1 MNATGVAGWSLG
13 RRTAVRVEGC
23 GALQMNPQQSIPV
36 FGGFS
41 TKAALSFSGKTCL
54 EKVGLDG
61 GVADEVA
68 SFGGWKDL
76 TPEIDELMPSC
87 RCNLSKH
94 SFFSLSWILD
104 TYPLMFF
111 HQIIH
116 FPHLHRSGDF
126 DSPDSKRPFFPG
138 FQGPENRVEAMS
150 G

>member
-1 MNATGVAGWSLG
+1 M
-13 RRTAVRVEGC
+13 EGC

-68 SFGGWKDL
+68 ILGGWKDL
-76 TPEIDELMPSC
+76 TPGIDELMPSR

-94 SFFSLSWILD
+94 SFFSFFFFIMDTGYLSSYVFSTD
-104 TYPLMFF
+104 YP
-111 HQIIH
+111 HPSSSQIRR
-116 FPHLHRSGDF
+116 F
-126 DSPDSKRPFFPG
+126 
-138 FQGPENRVEAMS
+138 
-150 G
+150 